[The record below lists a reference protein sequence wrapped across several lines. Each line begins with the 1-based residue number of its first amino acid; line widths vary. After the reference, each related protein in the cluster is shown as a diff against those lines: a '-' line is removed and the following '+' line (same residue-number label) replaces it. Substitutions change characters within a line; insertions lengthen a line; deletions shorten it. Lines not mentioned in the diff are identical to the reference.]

1 MFGPQ
6 YTTIGAEEDDFS
18 NTARNLRN
26 SDIEIL
32 DGDDISTSD
41 LIEGATIEGAKGQ
54 VDLFLARKMV
64 TIDHSTQEEFIKC
77 TIIEIKDQV

>member
-41 LIEGATIEGAKGQ
+41 LIEGATIEGQKAK
-54 VDLFLARKMV
+54 
-64 TIDHSTQEEFIKC
+64 
-77 TIIEIKDQV
+77 